1 MAIGAIGTFYSCFQL
16 WVAMHEKKSVLL
28 FNGVVTLIILI
39 IVLGGGLWAKSEGDA
54 LIYKLDGAGSDNGTT
69 CKRVVSGLT
78 YEWFNSVL
86 ACDKYL
92 GTKALRYERI
102 ATASKGDIMNL
113 TVVRGPGEQVIE
125 CQNTSAISLV
135 DDALQFNATKACYYI
150 FQSIFSHVSV
160 YKFRAHTDFLL
171 YLSTKLRDRSII
183 AWDFAAPTA
192 TTKVGS
198 ASVSLSK
205 GRRMLTVD
213 GCALNVTNK
222 VSASSY
228 TGTRRIVIIFSVAKY
243 VH

>member
-1 MAIGAIGTFYSCFQL
+1 MCMAIGAIGTFYSCFQL

-28 FNGVVTLIILI
+28 FNGVVTLLILI

-135 DDALQFNATKACYYI
+135 DDALQFNATKVRHGES
-150 FQSIFSHVSV
+150 F
-160 YKFRAHTDFLL
+160 
-171 YLSTKLRDRSII
+171 
-183 AWDFAAPTA
+183 
-192 TTKVGS
+192 
-198 ASVSLSK
+198 
-205 GRRMLTVD
+205 
-213 GCALNVTNK
+213 
-222 VSASSY
+222 
-228 TGTRRIVIIFSVAKY
+228 IIFSVWRNS
-243 VH
+243 